1 MGGIG
6 SHPYEIAADSS
17 IFKQALNM
25 DIRINL
31 ENGERTVAAIL
42 IVDDDPIFCTPF
54 TAYLKKLGHQCQ
66 TAQTFS
72 QGAALARDV
81 DFDVVFLDVLL
92 PDANGLE
99 CINYFINAS
108 SSPEL
113 IIITGK
119 SELSG
124 AEMALEN
131 GAWDY
136 LEKPPAYDDVK
147 LTLKRALQFRDN
159 KMVSP

>member
-1 MGGIG
+1 M
-6 SHPYEIAADSS
+6 
-17 IFKQALNM
+17 
-25 DIRINL
+25 
-31 ENGERTVAAIL
+31 
-42 IVDDDPIFCTPF
+42 TP
-54 TAYLKKLGHQCQ
+54 
-66 TAQTFS
+66 
-72 QGAALARDV
+72 
-81 DFDVVFLDVLL
+81 
-92 PDANGLE
+92 
-99 CINYFINAS
+99 

-119 SELSG
+119 SEISG